1 MKLLPPLFT
10 PPTAALASGLDAA
23 PASVQKARSRA
34 GDDTPAAA
42 RDWRQAYGRAQA
54 PAPQGPED
62 RAEEGAEEGF
72 EGGAEEGAAPRPF
85 MPMPLW
91 LVPTPAAAAPQA
103 PPAPVTA
110 RSPEPVSPTAARV
123 AEAARQ
129 VAEPPRLAPATARV
143 WQLELPAAAPG
154 WQLHIEQAQPQAPL
168 SLELRVP
175 PVMALQA
182 RQQLADLDRRLRDA
196 GHDLMR
202 SRLRAGQRAN
212 ELPSDRDGPVDEVA
226 P

>member
-23 PASVQKARSRA
+23 PAAVQKARSRA

-54 PAPQGPED
+54 PAPQDPED

-91 LVPTPAAAAPQA
+91 LAPTPAAAAPQA
-103 PPAPVTA
+103 PPAPLTA

-196 GHDLMR
+196 GHELVR
-202 SRLRAGQRAN
+202 SRLRTGSR
-212 ELPSDRDGPVDEVA
+212 PGDRRRPVDEVG